1 MSSIAC
7 MSLEG
12 GLGPLCVPG
21 AGGKGNLLPK
31 HVSWSQPTWAGYLFN
46 LGFLVCEL
54 GIMVAL

>member
-1 MSSIAC
+1 